1 MKETN
6 KMKYLLRVALAF
18 ALLPAL
24 GLNGMAFPQ
33 NEVSV
38 PESATTS
45 DESLDSIDTA
55 PPKHVKM
62 ELLARAYGDSI
73 VLRWAVD
80 RFPEWLYLSETGV
93 NVLRLDHA
101 STSLKFD
108 TVALGVKPLPLAEM

>member
-1 MKETN
+1 MLNNILSVNNIVRENEMKETN

-45 DESLDSIDTA
+45 D
-55 PPKHVKM
+55 
-62 ELLARAYGDSI
+62 
-73 VLRWAVD
+73 
-80 RFPEWLYLSETGV
+80 
-93 NVLRLDHA
+93 
-101 STSLKFD
+101 
-108 TVALGVKPLPLAEM
+108 